1 MGGNESRRQFLERV
15 AYIASVITGTTACSR
30 ENPVDLREQFRQDV
44 TTKFVPENVPKM
56 SIPIVEVTSEPLQPL
71 SNPNPNTA
79 SIIFKSTLTNTLAS
93 IQVAFKP
100 NTIPDLKE
108 NEEFVAFII
117 DHMGYPVNEHARRG
131 VKMLRNSRN
140 QIPTLRVTQELSVA
154 QAREL
159 QEGNYDLLIGIRQE
173 RFFLPRND
181 SDIVPVVA
189 LRLKLPQENR
199 KTFRA

>member
-100 NTIPDLKE
+100 NTIPALKE
-108 NEEFVAFII
+108 NEEFVAFIV